1 MLTTKT
7 LTRILQQDLLL
18 EPEKAQ
24 IDPKCLSCGRPYLY
38 KGPNGDNSGRFCS
51 RRCREGFEAGAPA
64 WDETREKN
72 LHLLTP
78 PLAGCRT
85 IAGPPGTVGLNP
97 WQSVIDA
104 SERKRR
110 KLERRKNRKN
120 KSARSKA
127 YEGGDLRIGHPPI
140 PNFSASEETA

>member
-1 MLTTKT
+1 MGCLT
-7 LTRILQQDLLL
+7 
-18 EPEKAQ
+18 
-24 IDPKCLSCGRPYLY
+24 CGRQFIY
-38 KGPNGDNSGRFCS
+38 KVANGDDSGRFCS
-51 RRCREGFEAGAPA
+51 TRCREGFDAGAPA

-85 IAGPPGTVGLNP
+85 TVGLNP

-120 KSARSKA
+120 KSAHSKA
-127 YEGGDLRIGHPPI
+127 YKGGDLRMGHPPI
-140 PNFSASEETA
+140 PNFSAEETA